1 MSLTLGGISEYD
13 VEGSD
18 LFNHQNTRTEE
29 DIKNSTTCY
38 NCMAYAFGAYE
49 WLLPLD
55 TWSEGAEDVDDILE
69 ELGIEYTEDLWD
81 RIRDA
86 LVAHIYGDNI
96 LMELAIKRK
105 LVMSPSRLRRI
116 KSFDELKDDEYGI
129 VYAAGGDGFHF
140 GRYEDG
146 VWTHKR
152 AKSRIEE
159 VGCEDDV
166 FGKEYNSKR
175 FYFAMKKGEVR
186 DECEGKDFQDYGAV

>member
-1 MSLTLGGISEYD
+1 MSLTLGGISGYD
-13 VEGSD
+13 VEDSD

-55 TWSEGAEDVDDILE
+55 TWSEDVDDILE

-86 LVAHIYGDNI
+86 LAAHIYEDNI
-96 LMELAIKRK
+96 LMKLAIKRM
-105 LVMSPSRLRRI
+105 LAMFPDLRRI

-129 VYAAGGDGFHF
+129 AYAAGGDDFHF

-186 DECEGKDFQDYGAV
+186 YEC

>member
-1 MSLTLGGISEYD
+1 MSLTLGRISGYE
-13 VEGSD
+13 VEDSD

-38 NCMAYAFGAYE
+38 NGMAYAFGAYE

-55 TWSEGAEDVDDILE
+55 TWSEDVEDVDDILE

-86 LVAHIYGDNI
+86 LEAHIYEDNI
-96 LMELAIKRK
+96 LMKLAIKRM
-105 LVMSPSRLRRI
+105 LAMFPDLRRI
-116 KSFDELKDDEYGI
+116 KSFDELKADEYGI
-129 VYAAGGDGFHF
+129 VYAAGAGDFHF

-186 DECEGKDFQDYGAV
+186 YEC

>member
-1 MSLTLGGISEYD
+1 
-13 VEGSD
+13 
-18 LFNHQNTRTEE
+18 
-29 DIKNSTTCY
+29 
-38 NCMAYAFGAYE
+38 MAYAFGAYE

-55 TWSEGAEDVDDILE
+55 TWSEDADDILE

-86 LVAHIYGDNI
+86 LAAHIYGDNI
-96 LMELAIKRK
+96 LMKLAIKRM
-105 LVMSPSRLRRI
+105 LAMFPGLRRI
-116 KSFDELKDDEYGI
+116 KFFDELKDDEYGI
-129 VYAAGGDGFHF
+129 AYAAGGDDFHF

-152 AKSRIEE
+152 GGSRIEE

-166 FGKEYNSKR
+166 FGKKYNSKR

-186 DECEGKDFQDYGAV
+186 YEC

>member
-1 MSLTLGGISEYD
+1 MSLTLGRISGYD
-13 VEGSD
+13 VEDSD

-55 TWSEGAEDVDDILE
+55 TWSEDVDDILE
-69 ELGIEYTEDLWD
+69 ELDIEYTEDLWD
-81 RIRDA
+81 RIQDA
-86 LVAHIYGDNI
+86 LAAHIYENDI
-96 LMELAIKRK
+96 LMKLAIKRM
-105 LVMSPSRLRRI
+105 LAMFPDLRRI

-129 VYAAGGDGFHF
+129 VYAAGGDDFHF

-159 VGCEDDV
+159 VLVYSYVYLFTGLLLAMAI
-166 FGKEYNSKR
+166 FLAAISLRSRRKKEP
-175 FYFAMKKGEVR
+175 EVS
-186 DECEGKDFQDYGAV
+186 GN